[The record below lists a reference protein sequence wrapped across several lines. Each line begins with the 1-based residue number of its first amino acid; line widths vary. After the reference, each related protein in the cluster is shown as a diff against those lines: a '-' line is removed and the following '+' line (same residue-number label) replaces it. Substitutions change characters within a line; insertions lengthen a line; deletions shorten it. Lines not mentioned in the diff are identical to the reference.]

1 TQALDAWH
9 REHTGGDT
17 ARAQAVSFLRTSVQL
32 ESKQVQNLLTSL
44 PSHRVLQ
51 KAAALASENGTRAH
65 WSLGHVLTGS
75 LGHMLTGSRAH
86 WAERL
91 AQKKLAA
98 LHMDELAGVS
108 LTVERRVSVAS
119 SAHSSASTLPSSAS
133 HMNLLQQQQQQQQQQ
148 QHETTTLGKKPMPLH
163 LLSLPVFYTHPSS
176 LDIHFY
182 IFYRYVCISVYIC
195 VCVCVCM
202 FFFRY
207 CCSMEVFLFW
217 YVCVMCLFL
226 CVSFCFCNLFTYIHI
241 LIHILKYKYIP
252 IDM

>member
-163 LLSLPVFYTHPSS
+163 LLSLPVEHWDEEHVVQWLAARGFARYADTFVQNMVNGALFVE
-176 LDIHFY
+176 LDD
-182 IFYRYVCISVYIC
+182 
-195 VCVCVCM
+195 
-202 FFFRY
+202 
-207 CCSMEVFLFW
+207 E
-217 YVCVMCLFL
+217 
-226 CVSFCFCNLFTYIHI
+226 
-241 LIHILKYKYIP
+241 ILKDDLRMSINAP
-252 IDM
+252 LPPSLPT